1 MKWWWSDDDGDGF
14 SGEQQRVVTVRKQEA
29 VLYTWDNALGKREL
43 IWSCGKKKDMK
54 SDLMQVSTRVDD
66 LHTWQDS

>member
-1 MKWWWSDDDGDGF
+1 M
-14 SGEQQRVVTVRKQEA
+14 VTVRKQEA